1 MKHYNHTQFD
11 RDINRKIFTSGL
23 ERRAEAVV
31 DFLITVACLGVVALI
46 GLLLAWRG

>member
-11 RDINRKIFTSGL
+11 REINRKIFTSGL

-31 DFLITVACLGVVALI
+31 DFLIAVACLGTFALI